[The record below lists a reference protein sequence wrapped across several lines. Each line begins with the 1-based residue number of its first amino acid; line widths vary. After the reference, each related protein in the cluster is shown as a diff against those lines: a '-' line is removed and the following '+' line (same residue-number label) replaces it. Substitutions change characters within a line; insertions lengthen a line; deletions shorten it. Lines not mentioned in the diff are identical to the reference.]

1 MPFISRDW
9 RGPGEEWIKCQDG
22 WEIRRMAVMENREEE
37 IREGEGV
44 VKRRRTK
51 TEGDV
56 ADNKEN
62 MLIRLERHRSLPTLQ
77 PFCPIITKCTR
88 EVAGFNS
95 LADVLKR
102 LDFRSAVHDIRRF
115 QYVSTILKLLL
126 TPEKLY
132 QLAGAS
138 QKLIFRILEEMAG
151 TVFAEHMNEHV
162 LLKLLSDLHA
172 TLDDRAVWGTHLGS
186 ETLMRGHKNARSR
199 IACIAALEKKKSE
212 LELREKQEMED
223 ETMSMEEL
231 PEECVREI
239 LCRLSDYRDVDNA
252 GRATPT
258 MQFIVKEKR
267 IWRELVQAHFTKNEI
282 QFIINKRPE
291 LAEKKS
297 WRNLYVA
304 LRKHFGLRQ
313 QFTELLMLCKNC
325 RVLFWESYGHPCLS
339 SSEQCSTPIP
349 ITPQTFLTFFSV

>member
-1 MPFISRDW
+1 MMD
-9 RGPGEEWIKCQDG
+9 RGDEE
-22 WEIRRMAVMENREEE
+22 ME
-37 IREGEGV
+37 EGV
-44 VKRRRTK
+44 IKRRRTK
-51 TEGDV
+51 TEGDAV
-56 ADNKEN
+56 ENKAN
-62 MLIRLERHRSLPTLQ
+62 LIIKLERHRSLPTLQ
-77 PFCPIITKCTR
+77 PFCPIIIKCTR
-88 EVAGFNS
+88 EVVGFNS

-115 QYVSTILKLLL
+115 QYVSAILKLLL

-132 QLAGAS
+132 QLPGAS

-172 TLDDRAVWGTHLGS
+172 TLDDRAVWGSHLGS

-199 IACIAALEKKKSE
+199 IACIAALEKRKSE
-212 LELREKQEMED
+212 LEQREKQEQEED
-223 ETMSMEEL
+223 TMSMQEL

-239 LCRLSDYRDVDNA
+239 LCRLSDYKDVDNA

-267 IWRELVQAHFTKNEI
+267 IWRELVQAHFTKNET
-282 QFIINKRPE
+282 QFVINKRPE
-291 LAEKKS
+291 LAERKS
-297 WRNLYVA
+297 WRNLYLA
-304 LRKHFGLRQ
+304 LRKQFGLRQ
-313 QFTELLMLCKNC
+313 QFTELLMLCKPC

-349 ITPQTFLTFFSV
+349 ITPKTFLTFFSV